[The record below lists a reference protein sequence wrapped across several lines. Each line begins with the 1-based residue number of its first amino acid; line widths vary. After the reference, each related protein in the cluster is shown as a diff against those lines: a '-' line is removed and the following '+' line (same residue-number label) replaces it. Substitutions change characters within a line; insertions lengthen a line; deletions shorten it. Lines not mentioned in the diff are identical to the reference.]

1 MCELCRSY
9 DTGRSALCLTCQGEQ
24 DALVFEYQQLQAQKN
39 NPTVKWTPGKQKHL
53 EQLAQAVKQIP
64 AQKELI

>member
-9 DTGRSALCLTCQGEQ
+9 DAGRSALCLTCQEEQ
-24 DALVFEYQQLQAQKN
+24 EALVFEYQQLLAQKN
-39 NPTVKWTPGKQKHL
+39 NPAVKWTPGKQKRL
-53 EQLAQAVKQIP
+53 DRLTQAVKQIP

>member
-9 DTGRSALCLTCQGEQ
+9 DAGRSALCLTCQEEQ

-39 NPTVKWTPGKQKHL
+39 NPAVKWTPGKQKRL
-53 EQLAQAVKQIP
+53 DRLTQAVKQIP

>member
-1 MCELCRSY
+1 MCELCLSF
-9 DTGRSALCLTCQGEQ
+9 DTGRSALCLTCQEEQ
-24 DALVFEYQQLQAQKN
+24 DAMQFEYQQLLAQKN
-39 NPTVKWTPGKQKHL
+39 NPAVKWTPGKQKHL